1 MTNIVFLLLMLI
13 STPNQTTVKYN
24 ALIYPTEDH
33 CIEARDGYMEAYEA
47 KPDEYKRT
55 MKTEAF
61 CIPFDSFPI
70 IGMPSQIGA

>member
-1 MTNIVFLLLMLI
+1 MTNIVFLLLMLV
-13 STPNQTTVKYN
+13 STPNQNAVKYN

-33 CIEARDGYMEAYEA
+33 CMEARAGYMEAYEA

-61 CIPFDSFPI
+61 CVPFDSFPI
-70 IGMPSQIGA
+70 IGMASPLGA